1 MMQPVT
7 QSAEGFISANKHR
20 IIKPLENKKDPAS
33 AGVFYDLQA
42 N

>member
-1 MMQPVT
+1 MMQLVT
-7 QSAEGFISANKHR
+7 QSAEGSISANKHC

-33 AGVFYDLQA
+33 AGFFYDLQT